1 MNMNTTP
8 TEAQPTIPTTENEML
23 QEVYRRLVN
32 THMAIASRT
41 VDDREILPWTEH
53 QLKTLVNELGAFRR
67 QQRAAA
73 STSDPARTA

>member
-1 MNMNTTP
+1 MNVNATP
-8 TEAQPTIPTTENEML
+8 TEAEPAIPETEIEML

-53 QLKTLVNELGAFRR
+53 QLKSLINELGAFRR
-67 QQRAAA
+67 RQRAAVGA
-73 STSDPARTA
+73 GDPARSA

>member
-1 MNMNTTP
+1 MNMNATP
-8 TEAQPTIPTTENEML
+8 AEAQLAIPASETEML

-53 QLKTLVNELGAFRR
+53 QLKSLVDALGAFRR
-67 QQRAAA
+67 HQRAAA
-73 STSDPARTA
+73 STVDPARSA